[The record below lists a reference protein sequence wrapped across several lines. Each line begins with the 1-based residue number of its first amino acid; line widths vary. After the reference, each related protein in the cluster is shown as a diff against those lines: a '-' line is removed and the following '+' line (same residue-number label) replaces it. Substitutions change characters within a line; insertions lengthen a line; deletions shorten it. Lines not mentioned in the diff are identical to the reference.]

1 MIVSTNNES
10 AKQELR
16 DYYIKKLEPQHDGN
30 HKYIKEESGKVY
42 KGGDLFY
49 NLGYHQKFFYT
60 FKVLNTFSKAEI
72 QEKI

>member
-30 HKYIKEESGKVY
+30 LKYIKEESRKVY
-42 KGGDLFY
+42 RGGDSLY
-49 NLGYHQKFFYT
+49 NQGEHQEYWCATDVCPWNLESGKYRY
-60 FKVLNTFSKAEI
+60 
-72 QEKI
+72 